1 MANNSFA
8 ERLTQLRNEKGLK
21 REDVAKVLG
30 CSVSAVGN
38 YENGNRTPDFDSLIK
53 LVDYFNTTIDYLLGK
68 TDIQTDDRDLQFVC
82 QYTGLSSD
90 AVEKLREEGKNAQLP
105 YNELISEFITK
116 VDLQELSKHVFNY
129 LCRKKEWDSLQEKYV
144 ELTKERNALTYTI
157 DSYRKQGTGNVSD
170 IKNELLTVSQ
180 QLHILGVGLKQAK
193 DSSSLELFRIQQII
207 NEFVNK
213 LVMNRTELIAK
224 EIVKNFMNSGG
235 DDNGNN

>member
-1 MANNSFA
+1 M
-8 ERLTQLRNEKGLK
+8 
-21 REDVAKVLG
+21 
-30 CSVSAVGN
+30 
-38 YENGNRTPDFDSLIK
+38 
-53 LVDYFNTTIDYLLGK
+53 
-68 TDIQTDDRDLQFVC
+68 
-82 QYTGLSSD
+82 
-90 AVEKLREEGKNAQLP
+90 
-105 YNELISEFITK
+105 
-116 VDLQELSKHVFNY
+116 
-129 LCRKKEWDSLQEKYV
+129 CRKKEWDSLQEKYV

>member
-105 YNELISEFITK
+105 YNKRIYYKSRF
-116 VDLQELSKHVFNY
+116 
-129 LCRKKEWDSLQEKYV
+129 
-144 ELTKERNALTYTI
+144 
-157 DSYRKQGTGNVSD
+157 TGI
-170 IKNELLTVSQ
+170 IKTC
-180 QLHILGVGLKQAK
+180 I
-193 DSSSLELFRIQQII
+193 
-207 NEFVNK
+207 
-213 LVMNRTELIAK
+213 
-224 EIVKNFMNSGG
+224 
-235 DDNGNN
+235 